1 MSTQPEPMQVA
12 RETVLAE
19 LRKASGNPELAPD
32 EDGDIRVRFG
42 SALAF
47 VRVLDDPPLVRVY
60 SPVLASL
67 DGDDRILERI
77 NAINSQLHLARL
89 IFAHGT
95 IFAVVDLPAD
105 PLVPSHVVR
114 ACSVLGQLADDL
126 DDMLQAEFGGR
137 TAFGGYRNKSMK
149 N

>member
-1 MSTQPEPMQVA
+1 MPTEAQGVQAA
-12 RETVLAE
+12 RDALLAE
-19 LRKASGNPELAPD
+19 LRRASGNPELAPD

-47 VRVLDDPPLVRVY
+47 VRVLEDPPLVRVY

-67 DGDDRILERI
+67 EGDDRILERL

-89 IFAHGT
+89 IFVHGT
-95 IFAVVDLPAD
+95 IFAVVDLPSE
-105 PLVPSHVVR
+105 PLVPVHVVR
-114 ACSVLGQLADDL
+114 ACTVLGQLADDL
-126 DDMLQAEFGGR
+126 DDLLQAEFGGR